1 MSNKSMSKM
10 TVGWKEEAKLTG
22 LNIDPIKVKVD
33 TGAKT
38 SSLHA
43 FDIKSFDKDGVSYV
57 SFKTCPYKRHPK
69 QVVKC
74 EQEIIDY
81 RKITSSNGQTQL
93 RYVIRT
99 PITIGDKTWDICITL
114 ADRKK
119 MRYKMLLGREAMKN
133 LQVAP
138 AEVYL
143 QSSKD

>member
-1 MSNKSMSKM
+1 MNTM
-10 TVGWKEEAKLTG
+10 TVGWKEEAKLSE

-43 FDIKSFDKDGVSYV
+43 FDIQSFEEDGVSYV
-57 SFKTCPYKRHPK
+57 RFKTAPYKRHPK
-69 QVVKC
+69 QTVECQCV
-74 EQEIIDY
+74 IVDY

-99 PITIGDKTWDICITL
+99 PITIGNQTWDIDITL

-133 LQVAP
+133 IIVSPHESYIQT
-138 AEVYL
+138 
-143 QSSKD
+143 D

>member
-1 MSNKSMSKM
+1 MSKM
-10 TVGWKEEAKLTG
+10 TVGWKEEAKLSE

-43 FDIKSFDKDGVSYV
+43 FDVQSFEENGVTYV
-57 SFKTCPYKRHPK
+57 KFKTSPYKRHPK
-69 QVVKC
+69 KTISCQSEV
-74 EQEIIDY
+74 IDY

-99 PITIGDKTWDICITL
+99 PITIGNQTWDIDLTL
-114 ADRKK
+114 ANREK

-133 LQVAP
+133 ITVSP
-138 AEVYL
+138 HESYI
-143 QSSKD
+143 QSE

>member
-1 MSNKSMSKM
+1 MTKM

-43 FDIKSFDKDGVSYV
+43 FDIKSIDKEGVTYV

-74 EQEIIDY
+74 EQEVIDY

-99 PITIGDKTWDICITL
+99 PITIGDETWDIDITL

-119 MRYKMLLGREAMKN
+119 MRYKMLLGREAMEHLVVSPHKS
-133 LQVAP
+133 
-138 AEVYL
+138 YI
-143 QSSKD
+143 QSD

>member
-1 MSNKSMSKM
+1 MNKMK
-10 TVGWKEEAKLTG
+10 VGWKEEAKLSE

-43 FDIKSFDKDGVSYV
+43 FDIESFEENGVTYV
-57 SFKTCPYKRHPK
+57 KFKTCPYKRHPK
-69 QVVKC
+69 KTISCQSEV
-74 EQEIIDY
+74 IDY

-99 PITIGDKTWDICITL
+99 PITIGDQTWDIDVTL

-133 LQVAP
+133 IIVSPHEA
-138 AEVYL
+138 YM
-143 QSSKD
+143 QSE

>member
-1 MSNKSMSKM
+1 MTKM

-43 FDIKSFDKDGVSYV
+43 FDIKSVDKDGVTYV
-57 SFKTCPYKRHPK
+57 SFKTCPDKRHPK

-74 EQEIIDY
+74 EQEVIDY

-99 PITIGDKTWDICITL
+99 PITIGGETWDIDITL

-119 MRYKMLLGREAMKN
+119 MRYKMLLGREAMEHLVVSPHKS
-133 LQVAP
+133 
-138 AEVYL
+138 YI
-143 QSSKD
+143 QSD

>member
-1 MSNKSMSKM
+1 M
-10 TVGWKEEAKLTG
+10 TVGWKEEAKLSE
-22 LNIDPIKVKVD
+22 LKIDPIKVKVD

-43 FDIKSFDKDGVSYV
+43 FDIHSFEKNGVSFV
-57 SFKTCPYKRHPK
+57 EFKTCPDKRHPK
-69 QVVKC
+69 KVIECHC
-74 EQEIIDY
+74 EVIDY

-99 PITIGDKTWDICITL
+99 PITIGDKTWDIDITL

-133 LQVAP
+133 LLVSP
-138 AEVYL
+138 HKSYL
-143 QSSKD
+143 QSD

>member
-1 MSNKSMSKM
+1 MSKM
-10 TVGWKEEAKLTG
+10 TVGWKEEAKLSE

-43 FDIKSFDKDGVSYV
+43 FDVQSFEENGVTYV
-57 SFKTCPYKRHPK
+57 KFKTSPYKRHPK
-69 QVVKC
+69 KTISCQSEV
-74 EQEIIDY
+74 IDY

-99 PITIGDKTWDICITL
+99 PITIGNQTWDIDVTL
-114 ADRKK
+114 ANREK

-133 LQVAP
+133 ITVSP
-138 AEVYL
+138 HESYI
-143 QSSKD
+143 QSE

>member
-1 MSNKSMSKM
+1 MSKM

-43 FDIKSFDKDGVSYV
+43 FDIKSFDKDGITYV
-57 SFKTCPYKRHPK
+57 SFKTHPNKKHPK
-69 QVVKC
+69 QVVAC
-74 EQEIIDY
+74 EEAVTDY
-81 RKITSSNGQTQL
+81 RKITSSNGHTQL

-99 PITIGDKTWDICITL
+99 PITIGDKTWDIDITL

-119 MRYKMLLGREAMKN
+119 MRYKMLLGREAMKH
-133 LQVAP
+133 LVVSP
-138 AEVYL
+138 HKSYI
-143 QSSKD
+143 QSD

>member
-1 MSNKSMSKM
+1 MNTM
-10 TVGWKEEAKLTG
+10 TVGWKEEAKLSE

-43 FDIKSFDKDGVSYV
+43 FDIQSFEKDGVSYV
-57 SFKTCPYKRHPK
+57 RFKTSPYKRHPK
-69 QVVKC
+69 QTVECQCAIV
-74 EQEIIDY
+74 DY

-99 PITIGDKTWDICITL
+99 PITIGNQTWDIDITL

-133 LQVAP
+133 IIVSPHESYIQT
-138 AEVYL
+138 
-143 QSSKD
+143 D

>member
-1 MSNKSMSKM
+1 MTKM
-10 TVGWKEEAKLTG
+10 TVGWKEEAKLLE

-43 FDIKSFDKDGVSYV
+43 FDIESFEKDGTSYV
-57 SFKTCPYKRHPK
+57 KFKTCPYKRHPK
-69 QVVKC
+69 TIVEC
-74 EQEIIDY
+74 ESEVIDY

-99 PITIGDKTWDICITL
+99 PITIGGTTWDIDITL

-119 MRYKMLLGREAMKN
+119 MRYKMLLGREAMHNILVSPHK
-133 LQVAP
+133 A
-138 AEVYL
+138 YI
-143 QSSKD
+143 QSD

>member
-1 MSNKSMSKM
+1 M
-10 TVGWKEEAKLTG
+10 TVGWKEEAKLSE

-43 FDIKSFDKDGVSYV
+43 FDIQSFEEGGVTYV
-57 SFKTCPYKRHPK
+57 KFKTCPYKRHPK
-69 QVVKC
+69 QTIKCKC
-74 EQEIIDY
+74 EVIDY
-81 RKITSSNGQTQL
+81 RKIKSSNGQTQL

-99 PITIGDKTWDICITL
+99 PITIGNKTWDIDVTL

-133 LQVAP
+133 IIVSPHEA
-138 AEVYL
+138 YI
-143 QSSKD
+143 QSE